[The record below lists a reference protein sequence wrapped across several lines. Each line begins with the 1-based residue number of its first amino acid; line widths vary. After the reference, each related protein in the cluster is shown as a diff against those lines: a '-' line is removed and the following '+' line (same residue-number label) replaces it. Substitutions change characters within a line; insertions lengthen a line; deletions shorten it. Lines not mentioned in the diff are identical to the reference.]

1 MELATYFV
9 LFILTF
15 YTYYVFNMLI
25 HKEKRILE
33 QTKNIEIEKLRIIP
47 AKTLEQQKQFL
58 DLKFSKKSVVKKKF
72 KFSWMLVWV
81 ILYTSIIYIFF
92 YKFWEFWFL
101 KYNIELKLWQAIIFV
116 IIFPLLLNMI
126 LNKFNLQKNDI
137 SIFLRKGHKKK

>member
-1 MELATYFV
+1 
-9 LFILTF
+9 
-15 YTYYVFNMLI
+15 MLI